1 MIKRILAVIFVA
13 LLHLIL
19 SVVIYGKAEVIE
31 QTTDTA
37 VWHNASKV
45 IAFPILWLIRIEEH
59 VHVPRI
65 FGLDWFPIL
74 MVLNSLFWGTVIV
87 MLLFWVKKRGWGGP
101 REPQQKSS

>member
-1 MIKRILAVIFVA
+1 MIKRVLAIIFVA
-13 LLHLIL
+13 LLHLVL

-31 QTTDTA
+31 QTADTA
-37 VWHNASKV
+37 LWHNASKV

-74 MVLNSLFWGTVIV
+74 MVLNSLFWGAAIV
-87 MLLFWVKKRGWGGP
+87 VLLLWAKRRSDQRGKP
-101 REPQQKSS
+101 A